1 MLIVHSASPF
11 METISAAQMQG
22 NIPSLI
28 IHTSI
33 IYEKSE
39 DAASLTKHKTG
50 MFLIRQVE

>member
-22 NIPSLI
+22 NIPSPI

-33 IYEKSE
+33 IYDSAEK
-39 DAASLTKHKTG
+39 
-50 MFLIRQVE
+50 I

>member
-11 METISAAQMQG
+11 METISATQMQG
-22 NIPSLI
+22 NIPSYI

-39 DAASLTKHKTG
+39 DADGPLNPTFFKLK
-50 MFLIRQVE
+50 